1 MSKEI
6 NKRWILHVENLA
18 KIKQADVAVTQL
30 MCFVG
35 NNNSGKSYLMSLL
48 WGILMYGRELFP
60 SKPSESKAYRNC
72 EVWIQ
77 KNWGNDCVVADD
89 IATLYF
95 DWFNEILA
103 NNRQALVERV
113 FNRSFPVG
121 KIEIQKLDKNR
132 KLKVQWKED
141 ASRYS
146 CGAGYVQ
153 FPAAEK
159 FEKTVAARINAYICW
174 NLLMENI
181 GGPALTPSLRS
192 RRLGEPLYLPASRTG
207 FMLTYKQLLSGA
219 LEYTFSRIHE
229 EERESMQL
237 TAPYVDFL
245 QAITQ
250 FDTNKKVP
258 EKYKSLVAFV
268 ESEMTGGA
276 LIAQGAHM
284 PTVMYRPVDMQ
295 IDLPLFA
302 TSSIVSELSPLLLVL
317 KSNISFKT
325 IIIEEPEAHLH
336 PALQKK
342 MAQFIIRLM
351 NCGIN
356 VWITTHSDTILQHF
370 NNMIRLQKYPQR
382 EEFMRRF
389 SYTKDDMLNLSEVS
403 LYQFNAM
410 ESGETVLAPVNHNEY
425 GFIVPTFN
433 ETLDALSDEVYAL
446 REEE

>member
-1 MSKEI
+1 
-6 NKRWILHVENLA
+6 
-18 KIKQADVAVTQL
+18 
-30 MCFVG
+30 
-35 NNNSGKSYLMSLL
+35 
-48 WGILMYGRELFP
+48 
-60 SKPSESKAYRNC
+60 
-72 EVWIQ
+72 
-77 KNWGNDCVVADD
+77 
-89 IATLYF
+89 
-95 DWFNEILA
+95 
-103 NNRQALVERV
+103 
-113 FNRSFPVG
+113 
-121 KIEIQKLDKNR
+121 
-132 KLKVQWKED
+132 
-141 ASRYS
+141 
-146 CGAGYVQ
+146 
-153 FPAAEK
+153 
-159 FEKTVAARINAYICW
+159 
-174 NLLMENI
+174 
-181 GGPALTPSLRS
+181 
-192 RRLGEPLYLPASRTG
+192 
-207 FMLTYKQLLSGA
+207 MLTYKQLLSVA

-268 ESEMTGGA
+268 ESEMTEGA

-284 PTVMYRPVDMQ
+284 PTVMYKPADMQ

-356 VWITTHSDTILQHF
+356 VWITTHSDTILQHL
-370 NNMIRLQKYPQR
+370 NNMIRLQKYPKR
-382 EEFMRRF
+382 EEFMKRF
-389 SYTKDDMLNLSEVS
+389 SYTKDDMLDLSEVS

-410 ESGETVLAPVNHNEY
+410 ESGKTVLAPVNHNEY